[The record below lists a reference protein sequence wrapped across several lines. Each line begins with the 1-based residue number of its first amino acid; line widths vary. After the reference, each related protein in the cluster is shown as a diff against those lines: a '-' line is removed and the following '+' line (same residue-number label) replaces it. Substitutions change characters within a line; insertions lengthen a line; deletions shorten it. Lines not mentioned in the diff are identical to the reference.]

1 MFFHETGP
9 WCQKTWGSLLWSIS
23 SNSGFGFLKDSRQ
36 YLPLHSGS
44 LEGRRRFHLCMPG
57 TMWHHMLHGGNA
69 QQVFAPWNHFRVSW
83 AWELSINQCLVKH
96 LVLLRILSWCG
107 DGLWLGCFGTRRV
120 WPVPQVSAVLGAA
133 DITEARSTR
142 SAYKE
147 FIIQSWE
154 TSSHTLRTTTEESWL
169 FRIHLPCKVSRRL
182 CTMGALCSSEL
193 RSQMCEFEGRR
204 QETSIFSTIK
214 EEKLELPKEPMRD
227 GIK

>member
-1 MFFHETGP
+1 M
-9 WCQKTWGSLLWSIS
+9 
-23 SNSGFGFLKDSRQ
+23 
-36 YLPLHSGS
+36 
-44 LEGRRRFHLCMPG
+44 
-57 TMWHHMLHGGNA
+57 
-69 QQVFAPWNHFRVSW
+69 
-83 AWELSINQCLVKH
+83 
-96 LVLLRILSWCG
+96 
-107 DGLWLGCFGTRRV
+107 
-120 WPVPQVSAVLGAA
+120 SAVLGAA

-154 TSSHTLRTTTEESWL
+154 TSSHTLRMTTEESWL

-182 CTMGALCSSEL
+182 YTMGALCSSEL

-214 EEKLELPKEPMRD
+214 EEKLELPKEPMRE